1 MYVTQ
6 LKWIQYTVTVFGA
19 DLWSGLKRDPLCCSF
34 CLFPTS
40 GSLSLIGNWPS
51 PLYCSLSGDRTA
63 VGAYVCTCT
72 YVCTHHE
79 CEWFTC
85 TCDVRENFY
94 VYRHIHVDIY
104 AILQT
109 VHTLVLK
116 IHARII
122 QDFTTYMHVL
132 LHHSPLLCPPA
143 LLTCLPHT
151 GGLSL
156 LTCHTQEVC
165 PSSPACHTQ
174 EACPSSPACHTQE
187 ACPSSP
193 ATHRRPVPPHLPATH
208 RRPVPPHLPH
218 TGGLSLLTCLPH
230 TGGLS
235 LLSTVHCLVPGTKQ
249 VPHSP
254 SLSYTSPWTSY
265 FLELQ

>member
-40 GSLSLIGNWPS
+40 GSLSLIANWPS

-63 VGAYVCTCT
+63 VGAYVYTCT

-85 TCDVRENFY
+85 TCDVCEKFY

-122 QDFTTYMHVL
+122 QDFTTYMHVP

-143 LLTCLPHT
+143 LLTC
-151 GGLSL
+151 
-156 LTCHTQEVC
+156 HTQEAC
-165 PSSPACHTQ
+165 PSLPACHTQ
-174 EACPSSPACHTQE
+174 EACPS
-187 ACPSSP
+187 CPQYIAS
-193 ATHRRPVPPHLPATH
+193 
-208 RRPVPPHLPH
+208 
-218 TGGLSLLTCLPH
+218 C
-230 TGGLS
+230 
-235 LLSTVHCLVPGTKQ
+235 Q
-249 VPHSP
+249 VPNKCLTFSP
-254 SLSYTSPWTSY
+254 SLSYTSPWASY
-265 FLELQ
+265 FLQLQQLA